1 MDHFTNSA
9 LNYFTATPVNRLAEK
24 RTDLTWL
31 SEQLQ
36 AETSRYLPLWQGKN
50 LLAKEGLP
58 NLIALTYTDYQA
70 LEDTEAPILLG
81 EANGLTYFA
90 VALNTVSDDFE
101 QLGDWQEMRYQAAVI
116 SEADASLAI
125 ISKALAHWH
134 KQHKFCGACG
144 LETSSEQAGYM
155 RQCSN
160 PSCSQKHFPRTDPAI
175 IVLVHTAEKCLLARQ
190 PSWDAGR
197 YSTLAGFVE
206 PGESLED
213 AVIREVHEESN
224 IKVGRVFYQS
234 SQPWPFPSSL
244 MLGYLAE
251 AESTDIQLLD
261 QELEHA
267 AWFSKVEL
275 VDAIQKGTLKLPP
288 EITISFNLIETWF
301 NRGYSKIL
309 RDILSTIEL

>member
-24 RTDLTWL
+24 RTDMAWIE
-31 SEQLQ
+31 EQLRS
-36 AETSRYLPLWQGKN
+36 ETSRFLPLWQGKN

-58 NLIALTYTDYQA
+58 SPVALNYDAYQV

-81 EANGLTYFA
+81 EVDGLTYFA
-90 VALNTVSDDFE
+90 VALNTLSDDLEEF
-101 QLGDWQEMRYQAAVI
+101 GDWKEIRYEAALI
-116 SEADASLAI
+116 SEAESSLAI
-125 ISKALAHWH
+125 ISKALVHWH
-134 KQHKFCGACG
+134 KQHKYCGACG
-144 LETSSEQAGYM
+144 SETQSKQAGYM

-160 PSCSQKHFPRTDPAI
+160 ESCNQKHFPRTDPAI
-175 IVLVHTAEKCLLARQ
+175 IVLVHTDLKCLLARQ

-213 AVIREVHEESN
+213 AVVREVHEESN

-275 VDAIQKGTLKLPP
+275 VDALHKGTLKLPP
-288 EITISFNLIETWF
+288 EITISYNLIETWF
-301 NRGYSKIL
+301 D
-309 RDILSTIEL
+309 RDHSETLKDVLSTI